1 MPMLGSV
8 HMSFPPPLA
17 FLLFLI
23 FFNVGALLILL
34 DFKKGV
40 GNIWQTFGKHSAN
53 ILESFGLRKNI
64 CFGPS
69 R

>member
-8 HMSFPPPLA
+8 HMSFPPPPLA

-40 GNIWQTFGKHSAN
+40 GNIWQTFGKHSG
-53 ILESFGLRKNI
+53 IVW
-64 CFGPS
+64 P
-69 R
+69 